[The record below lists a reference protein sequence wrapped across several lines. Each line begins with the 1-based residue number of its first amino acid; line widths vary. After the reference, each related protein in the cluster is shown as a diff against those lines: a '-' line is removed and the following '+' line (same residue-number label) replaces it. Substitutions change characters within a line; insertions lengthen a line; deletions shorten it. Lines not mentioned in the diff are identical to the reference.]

1 MRENGWDARRRRV
14 AFEIETVAL
23 HCFAR
28 DGYQAVTVEQIA
40 RAAGIHERTFFRY
53 FATKDEVMLALPRR
67 SIDAICAAL
76 PARPLNEPLYD
87 AFVAA
92 VDTAAE
98 SLAEDEA
105 LRPLWWQIFINT
117 SDLAARAYGE
127 FGVQLSPSLTEAI
140 AMRLGETTDSMRVG
154 VMTAVLTGVSQYV
167 WVRWMS
173 DGAED
178 GMGRLLATA
187 FDQIESPPPPARA
200 DEFARLR
207 AELAELRVERD
218 IFKRVARQVVES
230 APDDAA

>member
-1 MRENGWDARRRRV
+1 MRESGWDVRRRRV
-14 AFEIETVAL
+14 AFEIETAAL
-23 HCFAR
+23 RCFAR
-28 DGYQAVTVEQIA
+28 DGYHAVTVEQIA
-40 RAAGIHERTFFRY
+40 QAAGIHERTFFRY

-98 SLAEDEA
+98 ALVQDEG
-105 LRPLWWQIFINT
+105 LRPLSWEIFT
-117 SDLAARAYGE
+117 KTPDLVARAYGE
-127 FGVQLSPSLTEAI
+127 FGVQLSQSVAEAV
-140 AMRLGETTDSMRVG
+140 AVRLRETTDSMRVG

-167 WVRWMS
+167 WGRWMS
-173 DGAED
+173 DGAEG
-178 GMGRLLATA
+178 GMGNLLATA
-187 FDQIESPPPPARA
+187 FDQIEARRPGPRA
-200 DEFARLR
+200 DEIDRLR

-218 IFKRVARQVVES
+218 IFKRVAREVVER